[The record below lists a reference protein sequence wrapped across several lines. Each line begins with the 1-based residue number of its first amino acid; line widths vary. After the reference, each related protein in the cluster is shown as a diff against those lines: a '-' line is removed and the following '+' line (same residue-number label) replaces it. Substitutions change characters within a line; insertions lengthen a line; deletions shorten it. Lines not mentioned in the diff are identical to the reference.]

1 MKTAFYTGN
10 GDDGQTRVGA
20 KAIPKSSPLLSLLG
34 SLDELNSWLGLCRVE
49 ADRMAE
55 RLQGGAVNIAGACRA
70 IQEALFRAQA
80 QIGSLAFDVE
90 RPKTVVHGKHTR
102 VLEKLIA
109 DIDGVV
115 PKLTTF
121 VVPGGSE
128 LSARL
133 DVARTLARRL
143 ERTAVAVHRS
153 KPLPDELLEF
163 LNRLSSALF
172 ALARYANVV
181 QGVPEEPPA
190 Y

>member
-1 MKTAFYTGN
+1 
-10 GDDGQTRVGA
+10 
-20 KAIPKSSPLLSLLG
+20 
-34 SLDELNSWLGLCRVE
+34 
-49 ADRMAE
+49 MAE